1 MRGAIKALGT
11 VNLSAIE
18 EYKEVSARYIFL
30 KGQLED
36 VERSR
41 DEIREL
47 ISQLTT
53 QMRSVFSEKFAV
65 IAENFTR
72 IFAELFEGG
81 SGKLVLTDNADVL
94 EAGIDI
100 SVQPP
105 GKIINNLAALSGGEQ
120 SMVAIAIYFAI
131 LKASPAPFC
140 ILDEI
145 DAALDDVNVTR
156 YSSYLR
162 RLEDRTQ
169 FIAITHRRGTMEAAD
184 VLYGVTMQEV
194 GVSKVL
200 KLDVSEVESKLGITA
215 DAK

>member
-1 MRGAIKALGT
+1 MQEDAANRVREMNRRSKSTLSKSNGAMMSHSEKEQPQKPNEKAKP
-11 VNLSAIE
+11 NEAAANHKSPLS
-18 EYKEVSARYIFL
+18 FL
-30 KGQLED
+30 KSLDLRQL
-36 VERSR
+36 
-41 DEIREL
+41 I
-47 ISQLTT
+47 
-53 QMRSVFSEKFAV
+53 
-65 IAENFTR
+65 
-72 IFAELFEGG
+72 
-81 SGKLVLTDNADVL
+81 
-94 EAGIDI
+94 
-100 SVQPP
+100 
-105 GKIINNLAALSGGEQ
+105 SGGEQ

-156 YSSYLR
+156 YSSYLK